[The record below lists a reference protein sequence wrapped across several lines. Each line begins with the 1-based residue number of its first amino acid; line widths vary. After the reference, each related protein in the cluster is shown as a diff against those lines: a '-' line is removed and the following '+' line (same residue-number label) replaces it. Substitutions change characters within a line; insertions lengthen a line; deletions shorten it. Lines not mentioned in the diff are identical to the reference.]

1 MILIMW
7 IPWIP
12 VFLIPLNDMKRK
24 HFLSALFALAVLG
37 VSCSTADRDQV
48 PQIPETTPDNPY
60 TVPVKWW
67 ALEPLQGKEAAK
79 GEISSLSAGF
89 REDSRSYL
97 EMNGA
102 GTEAAVLWE
111 AGDIFRMYSFL
122 SNSYY
127 TAVYSTA
134 EGGAVADFTTYVNLP
149 TSPCYAVYPGGERIG
164 TYNGSHI
171 FEVTIPR
178 EQTAVEGNIAPGYNF
193 SYAYCIN
200 QGDDLHFINLVS
212 LVHFRLSGG
221 IAGEIRHITLNCD
234 QKVSGD
240 LIVVENGENASI
252 TRDIS
257 FSGAESYADVS
268 LSGEFRPG
276 VDYYLVLAPA
286 DRQLITM
293 VFSNDEGNSVT
304 KYGTKEVNFPQ
315 GRICDLGT
323 IALGDSYDEDDPSM
337 DPVLFLASSKP
348 QPVTIAVIPDGYTE
362 EELPLY
368 EARAKSGIN
377 ALFATEP
384 YKSYKEYFNV
394 WILKVASNGSG
405 ANITDGNGNVVTTSG
420 CYFGSGWGENS
431 YGDMQANDS
440 RIFSFVETHCPDILN
455 GLHPIKEVPVL
466 LLINDERYGGRC
478 WNWGDGKCYAMVPTT
493 AGNLSWGYPSSCA
506 VSDSDP
512 LQGIRTVT
520 SEDLEGLGSNSGD
533 WRNTL
538 VHEFGGHGFGR
549 LSDEYWY
556 TTDKGAVSY
565 IEGHS
570 WPLPMG
576 LNISASYST
585 TPWDDDVLSRR
596 GELVA
601 QNPLYARIGVFQG
614 GDVSIL
620 NRWRSEKISCMIDN
634 RFYFS
639 TWQRMI
645 IVKRILSLAGEAFDA
660 DAFYALDHPEDPV
673 RDVSASPVQGRQSAI
688 APIPVPPLAPMQV
701 IVE

>member
-1 MILIMW
+1 
-7 IPWIP
+7 
-12 VFLIPLNDMKRK
+12 MKRK

-48 PQIPETTPDNPY
+48 PQMPETTPDNPY
-60 TVPVKWW
+60 TVPFKWW

-79 GEISSLSAGF
+79 GAMTSLSAGF
-89 REDSRSYL
+89 REDSRAFL

-102 GTEAAVLWE
+102 GTEADVLWE
-111 AGDIFRMYSFL
+111 PGDVFEMYSFL
-122 SNSYY
+122 SNSYD
-127 TAVYSTA
+127 TAVYTTE
-134 EGGAVADFTTYVNLP
+134 EGGAVADFTTYSVIS
-149 TSPCYAVYPGGERIG
+149 TSPCYALYPGGERIG
-164 TYNGSHI
+164 VYNGSPI
-171 FEVTIPR
+171 FEMAIPR
-178 EQTAVEGNIAPGYNF
+178 MQTAVDGNIAPGYNF
-193 SYAYCIN
+193 CYAYCEN

-212 LVHFRLSGG
+212 LVHFRISGG
-221 IAGEIRHITLNCD
+221 IAGEIRQVTLSCD

-240 LIVVENGENASI
+240 LIVVGDGENASF

-276 VDYYLVLAPA
+276 VDYYLALAPA

-293 VFSNDEGNSVT
+293 VFSNDEGDSVT
-304 KYGTKEVNFPQ
+304 KQGSKEVNFTQ

-323 IALGDSYDEDDPSM
+323 IALGDSYDGDDPTVAPILYM
-337 DPVLFLASSKP
+337 ASSKS
-348 QPVTIAVIPDGYTE
+348 QPVSIAVIPDGYTE

-368 EARAKSGIN
+368 EARAKSGID

-420 CYFGSGWGENS
+420 CYFASGWGESS
-431 YGDMQANDS
+431 YGDMKANDS

-455 GLHPIKEVPVL
+455 GLHPIHEVPVL

-478 WNWGDGKCYAMVPTT
+478 WSWQSGKCYAMVPTT
-493 AGNLSWGYPSSCA
+493 AGNLSWSYPSSCA
-506 VSDSDP
+506 VSNSDP
-512 LQGIRTVT
+512 SQGIRAVT
-520 SEDLEGLGSNSGD
+520 SEDLEGLGSSSGD

-556 TTDKGAVSY
+556 DTDKGPTSK
-565 IEGHS
+565 IDGHN
-570 WPLPMG
+570 WPTPMY
-576 LNISASYST
+576 LNISASYAF
-585 TPWDDDVLSRR
+585 TPWDEEVLSRR
-596 GELVA
+596 DELIA
-601 QNPLYARIGVFQG
+601 LNPLYERIGVFQG

-639 TWQRMI
+639 TWQRML
-645 IVKRILSLAGEAFDA
+645 IVKRILGFAGEDFDA
-660 DAFYALDHPEDPV
+660 DAFYTLDHPEDPV
-673 RDVSASPVQGRQSAI
+673 RDVTASPVIGLKNQLQ
-688 APIPVPPLAPMQV
+688 PIPVPPLAPMG
-701 IVE
+701 IVMD

>member
-1 MILIMW
+1 MW

-12 VFLIPLNDMKRK
+12 ASFIPLTDMKRK

-48 PQIPETTPDNPY
+48 PQFPETTPDNPY
-60 TVPVKWW
+60 SVPVKWW
-67 ALEPLQGKEAAK
+67 ALEPMQSKEAAK

-102 GTEAAVLWE
+102 GTEAAVVWAPE
-111 AGDIFRMYSFL
+111 DGFKMYSFQ
-122 SNSYY
+122 SSSYY

-149 TSPCYAVYPGGERIG
+149 TSPCYAIYPRGNDSRIG
-164 TYNGSHI
+164 TYNGNKV

-193 SYAYCIN
+193 SYAYCTK

-221 IAGEIRHITLNCD
+221 IAGEIKHVRLNCD
-234 QKVSGD
+234 QKISGD
-240 LIVVENGENASI
+240 LIVVENGENASF

-257 FSGAESYADVS
+257 FGGAESYADVS
-268 LSGEFRPG
+268 LNGDFRAG
-276 VDYYLVLAPA
+276 VDYYLAIAPA
-286 DRQLITM
+286 DGQLVTM
-293 VFSNDEGNSVT
+293 VFSNDEGDSVT
-304 KYGTKEVNFPQ
+304 KQGSKEVNFTQ

-323 IALGDSYDEDDPSM
+323 IALGDSYDGDDPTVAPILYM
-337 DPVLFLASSKP
+337 ASSKS
-348 QPVTIAVIPDGYTE
+348 QPVSIAVIPDGYTE

-368 EARAKSGIN
+368 EARAKSGID

-420 CYFGSGWGENS
+420 CYFASGWGESS
-431 YGDMQANDS
+431 YGDMKANDS

-455 GLHPIKEVPVL
+455 GLHPIHEVPVL

-478 WNWGDGKCYAMVPTT
+478 WSWQSGKCYAMVPTT
-493 AGNLSWGYPSSCA
+493 AGNLSWSYPSSCA

-512 LQGIRTVT
+512 SQGIRAVT
-520 SEDLEGLGSNSGD
+520 SEDLEGLGSSSGD

-556 TTDKGAVSY
+556 DTDKGPTSK
-565 IEGHS
+565 IDGHN
-570 WPLPMG
+570 WPTPMY
-576 LNISASYST
+576 LNISASYAF
-585 TPWDDDVLSRR
+585 TPWDEEVLSRR
-596 GELVA
+596 DELIA
-601 QNPLYARIGVFQG
+601 LNPLYERIGVFQG

-639 TWQRMI
+639 TWQRML
-645 IVKRILSLAGEAFDA
+645 IVKRILKLAGESFDA

-688 APIPVPPLAPMQV
+688 APIPVPPLAPMR
-701 IVE
+701 IVVD